1 MLPGLDIL
9 LNGLVEGMILVLLAT
24 GLSII
29 FGMLD
34 VVNFAHGSLYMIGAY
49 ATLLIAS
56 FIGGGLGFALA
67 IAIATAF
74 VVIVGVGL
82 HYVIDRPEWILYAFG
97 ALGGIYVWNMYGL
110 YAGIGVLV
118 VLALAVTVL
127 LTQMGT
133 EWSSFY
139 ERGHLPQIMFT
150 FGIALVVD
158 GAVEIIAGPSYR
170 NLGIPDLLS
179 GSVTL
184 LGFTYPTYRLF
195 VVGVTIVA
203 MVAVSAFI
211 RYTEYG
217 RIIRAGVTD
226 SEMVRLLGIDL
237 DRAFIIVFAIGALL
251 AGLAGALM
259 APLRSIHPHMGV
271 EVLVLSFAVIIIGG
285 IGNIRNIV
293 YAGILV
299 GILMSVMGTYYSAAT
314 EVIIFIAMGVILLAR
329 PQGLFGSEGINS

>member
-1 MLPGLDIL
+1 MFPGVDIL
-9 LNGLVEGMILVLLAT
+9 LNGLVQGMVLVLMAT

-49 ATLLIAS
+49 ATLLVAS
-56 FIGGGLGFALA
+56 FLGGSLGFVFA
-67 IAIATAF
+67 IATATAF
-74 VVIVGVGL
+74 VVAVGIGL
-82 HYVIDRPEWILYAFG
+82 HYVIDRPEWILYAFCI
-97 ALGGIYVWNMYGL
+97 LGGIYIWNMYGL
-110 YAGIGVLV
+110 YTGIGVLL
-118 VLALAVTVL
+118 VLVAAVAIIL
-127 LTQMGT
+127 SFMRS

-150 FGIALVVD
+150 FGIALVID
-158 GAVEIIAGPSYR
+158 GAVEIIAGPGYR
-170 NLGIPDLLS
+170 NLSIPELLT
-179 GSVTL
+179 GSVTVFGL
-184 LGFTYPTYRLF
+184 TYPTYRLF

-203 MVAVSAFI
+203 MIAVSAFI

-226 SEMVRLLGIDL
+226 PEMVRLLGIDL
-237 DRAFIIVFAIGALL
+237 DRAFIVVFAIGALL

-299 GILMSVMGTYYSAAT
+299 GILMSVMGTYYPAAT
-314 EVIIFIAMGVILLAR
+314 EVILFVTMGIVLLTR
-329 PQGLFGSEGINS
+329 PQGLFGSQGVNS